1 MSYSSLAQFSE
12 DIISKEPKELITRWI
27 RTEQPHA
34 FASGEAYNQF
44 REKIARDWPRNEMIA
59 IAGSGNWRYSLNPK
73 KNFSEFHKGSDID
86 VIVIS
91 QEYFERTWQELR
103 TIHKKLWIRW
113 SSDERAAVMRTGQNV
128 YCGFASPKHIP
139 EPRNSYRFDF
149 LKKCNSYSTRAVE
162 HREVNLM
169 FFKSTEDTVD
179 YYLRG
184 VRLAKGKL

>member
-12 DIISKEPKELITRWI
+12 DIFSQDPKDLISRWI
-27 RTEQPHA
+27 NTEEPHA
-34 FASGEAYNQF
+34 FKSSEAYNAF
-44 REKIARDWPRNEMIA
+44 RDRIAEDWPNNEMIA

-86 VIVIS
+86 VVVIS

-103 TIHKKLWIRW
+103 ATHKKLWIRW
-113 SSDERAAVMRTGQNV
+113 NFGERAAVMRTGQNV
-128 YCGFASPKHIP
+128 YCGFASPKYIP
-139 EPRNSYRFDF
+139 ESSNAFRFEF
-149 LKKCNSYSTRAVE
+149 LRKCNSYSTQVIE

-169 FFKSTEDTVD
+169 FFKSAEDTVD